1 MKYVLTALFLI
12 ALPGYAHADGI
23 SQVAGL
29 FNILAG
35 LMLVVS
41 FLLFFGGLGMWMAR
55 LGTFPTYRDDAIVMM
70 QWGVA
75 ILFVL
80 AALLALVQFIQKN
93 TDIAYMILGGVVV
106 AVGIW
111 IALTVAAQK
120 PDEDEH

>member
-55 LGTFPTYRDDAIVMM
+55 LGTFPTYRDDAIMMM